1 MLLGCERNCVC
12 RILHCLAIGVVG
24 KIAPFPAF
32 FCFIGD
38 TPLALSIL
46 KFADDFRYRA
56 SVFVGKGSQAAILHQ
71 IGQITQ
77 PIKVACQVVVI
88 ADSPSSAPTTIIK
101 TDINGYMSFLL
112 SNSDLLISNLLAA
125 NSISCCLR
133 TASPQGIAAL
143 AAQGGVAT
151 LTERSDATFSVEQF
165 SSADRE

>member
-1 MLLGCERNCVC
+1 MLLGCGRNYVC
-12 RILHCLAIGVVG
+12 RILHCLAVGVVG

-71 IGQITQ
+71 VGQITQ

-88 ADSPSSAPTTIIK
+88 ADSPKFAVITANLGESAITT
-101 TDINGYMSFLL
+101 TW
-112 SNSDLLISNLLAA
+112 
-125 NSISCCLR
+125 
-133 TASPQGIAAL
+133 Q
-143 AAQGGVAT
+143 
-151 LTERSDATFSVEQF
+151 ATFIG
-165 SSADRE
+165 